1 MSLIQIKYQTN
12 QAYINFLINQ
22 KLFILAKQKILKKR
36 IASYF
41 GKSIKNRKVVQIRR
55 QTTNIET
62 FCTDN
67 EVEALILENN
77 LIKEHRPKFNILLK
91 DDKTYPYVYFSDE
104 HKFPSIALKRTKKSI
119 NSSYFGPYLSSKSVK
134 ESIKRDTK
142 IFKLRNCNDS
152 TFSSRSRLCIEHQM
166 NRCSAPCVGN
176 IFEEDYLFDLVMK
189 ESIASS
195 NSNAI
200 SNIEKEMQHE
210 SNQKNYE
217 KAAVLRD
224 KIISIK
230 RIQDEGSTKLSFEML
245 IFCNYK
251 RRNLYR
257 HMPYNVRNKKI
268 RGTKTN
274 LIKNYHQSKEE
285 IYENIILNNY
295 TNSHQ
300 LPEKII
306 ISERL
311 DTTNVIENALK
322 IKTKKK
328 IKNNYQAKKKNTKK
342 TLSLCIAVNSM
353 QIIKNHITKKEKYNI
368 AFDQLEEILGFSK
381 NKIENVECFDVSH
394 ISQSNAVT
402 FCVVYSRN
410 GAQKNQYRLFNVP
423 KI

>member
-1 MSLIQIKYQTN
+1 M
-12 QAYINFLINQ
+12 
-22 KLFILAKQKILKKR
+22 AKQKNLKKR

-134 ESIKRDTK
+134 ESIKEIQK

-152 TFSSRSRLCIEHQM
+152 TFSSRSRPCIEHQM

-176 IFEEDYLFDLVMK
+176 ISEEDYLFDLVSAK
-189 ESIASS
+189 EFITSS

-230 RIQDEGSTKLSFEML
+230 RIQDEGSTKLSFENADFFAITKEGIYTGICL
-245 IFCNYK
+245 I
-251 RRNLYR
+251 
-257 HMPYNVRNKKI
+257 NVRNKK
-268 RGTKTN
+268 N
-274 LIKNYHQSKEE
+274 
-285 IYENIILNNY
+285 
-295 TNSHQ
+295 
-300 LPEKII
+300 
-306 ISERL
+306 
-311 DTTNVIENALK
+311 
-322 IKTKKK
+322 
-328 IKNNYQAKKKNTKK
+328 
-342 TLSLCIAVNSM
+342 
-353 QIIKNHITKKEKYNI
+353 
-368 AFDQLEEILGFSK
+368 
-381 NKIENVECFDVSH
+381 
-394 ISQSNAVT
+394 
-402 FCVVYSRN
+402 
-410 GAQKNQYRLFNVP
+410 
-423 KI
+423 